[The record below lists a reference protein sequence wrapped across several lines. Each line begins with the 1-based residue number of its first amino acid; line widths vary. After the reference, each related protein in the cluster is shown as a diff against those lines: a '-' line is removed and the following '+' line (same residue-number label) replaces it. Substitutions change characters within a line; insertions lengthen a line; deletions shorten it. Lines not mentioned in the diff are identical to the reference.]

1 MQEVLLGYEDK
12 NTNASTVLS
21 VTNKFNHNSMTS
33 VSY

>member
-1 MQEVLLGYEDK
+1 MQEMLLGCEDK

-21 VTNKFNHNSMTS
+21 VTNKFNHNSTMS